1 VVLEVVLGLAVVVQE
16 AGTLEVVLEDRDEIV
31 KEGSEGRSQDE
42 EEEDGDSL
50 AGLLGSLL
58 E

>member
-1 VVLEVVLGLAVVVQE
+1 MVLEVVLGFAVVVQE

>member
-1 VVLEVVLGLAVVVQE
+1 MVLEVVLGLAVVVQE